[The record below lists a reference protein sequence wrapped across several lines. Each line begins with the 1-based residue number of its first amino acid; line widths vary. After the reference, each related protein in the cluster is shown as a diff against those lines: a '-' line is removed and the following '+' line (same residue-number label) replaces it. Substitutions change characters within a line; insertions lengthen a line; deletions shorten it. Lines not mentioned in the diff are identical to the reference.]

1 MLTTID
7 RKLLR
12 RLRLQPLPH
21 DRPRKHLRR
30 HLWTIRQIDRLT
42 QGAIAS
48 GVSLETYAIQV
59 LAVSAPTL
67 DQPPNDYQST
77 TTQRDRWIQQR
88 RESRQAIVTTG
99 PALSQTVIES
109 RNGERY

>member
-1 MLTTID
+1 MTLTLDLSPEI
-7 RKLLR
+7 L
-12 RLRLQPLPH
+12 
-21 DRPRKHLRR
+21 
-30 HLWTIRQIDRLT
+30 DRLT
-42 QGAIAS
+42 QGAAAS

-67 DQPPNDYQST
+67 DRPPNDHQSS

-88 RESRQAIVTTG
+88 RESRQSIVTTG